1 MFRFFTI
8 KKWYL
13 WSWVGS
19 LIILSSLWVQVKID
33 VKINEWFGEFYDMIQ
48 KALGAPNAITIDEYW
63 ASLFSFI
70 TLAAM
75 YVGVAVIVS
84 YFTSHYLFRWRTA
97 MVEYYHSVYEKARKI
112 EGASQRVQEDTIKFS
127 RIMESLGTSL
137 IEAIMIL
144 VEFMPILFGLSIGI
158 PIFFFGDWDYGLIV
172 GALIWSV
179 GGTIFLIVLGLILR
193 LVGVEYDLQKK
204 EAAYRKILVIAEDDG
219 TIRPKTI
226 EEYWSS
232 LLSFIILAALY
243 VGVAVLIS
251 FFTSHYLFRWRT
263 AMVEWYHSVY
273 DRARKIEGAS
283 QRVQEDT
290 IKFSRIME
298 SLGTSFIEA
307 IMILVEFMPILF
319 GLSIGIPIF
328 FFGDWDYGLIVGA
341 LIWSVGGTIF
351 LILLGLILRL
361 VGVEYDLQKKEAAYR
376 KILVIAEDDG
386 TVRPKTIEELF
397 DGVRSIHFLSYIRYL
412 YFNIG
417 RIAYLQANV
426 LSAYVFLA
434 PAIVAGAVT
443 LGVMQ
448 QIIRAFGR
456 VEGSMQYILKAWPT
470 IIELASVYKRLR
482 EFESK
487 INQEE
492 LIDEKV

>member
-13 WSWVGS
+13 WSWIGS

-48 KALGAPNAITIDEYW
+48 KALGKPNAITIEEYW

-70 TLAAM
+70 VLAAM
-75 YVGVAVIVS
+75 YVGVAVVVS

-144 VEFMPILFGLSIGI
+144 IEFMPILFGLSIGI
-158 PIFFFGDWDYGLIV
+158 PIFFFGDWEYGLIV
-172 GALIWSV
+172 GALIWSI
-179 GGTIFLIVLGLILR
+179 GGTIFL
-193 LVGVEYDLQKK
+193 
-204 EAAYRKILVIAEDDG
+204 VI
-219 TIRPKTI
+219 
-226 EEYWSS
+226 
-232 LLSFIILAALY
+232 
-243 VGVAVLIS
+243 
-251 FFTSHYLFRWRT
+251 
-263 AMVEWYHSVY
+263 
-273 DRARKIEGAS
+273 
-283 QRVQEDT
+283 
-290 IKFSRIME
+290 
-298 SLGTSFIEA
+298 
-307 IMILVEFMPILF
+307 
-319 GLSIGIPIF
+319 
-328 FFGDWDYGLIVGA
+328 
-341 LIWSVGGTIF
+341 
-351 LILLGLILRL
+351 LGLILRL

-386 TVRPKTIEELF
+386 TVRPKSIEELF
-397 DGVRSIHFLSYIRYL
+397 DDVRSIHFLSYIRYL

-482 EFESK
+482 EFEYKLENDESGSK
-487 INQEE
+487 SEC
-492 LIDEKV
+492 KT